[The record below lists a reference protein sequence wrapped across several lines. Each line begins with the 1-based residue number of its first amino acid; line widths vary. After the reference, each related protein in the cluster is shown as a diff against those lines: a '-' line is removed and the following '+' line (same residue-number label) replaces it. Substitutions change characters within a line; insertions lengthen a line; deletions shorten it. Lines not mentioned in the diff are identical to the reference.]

1 MGVLGR
7 NINKTRTVDY
17 TLLFLLIAV
26 TGIPFFKVGDI
37 TFLILFLGLAGFV
50 FLYRK
55 LRMDRFF
62 IFFLLF
68 YSIVMIAQMVKFNYL
83 PLTTYLGVIVRILF
97 AYLTVRILG
106 RNFTKYYV
114 DIIYVLSIIGF
125 FIYIPQ
131 LILPGF
137 GRFLAT
143 SISPLL
149 RNPLYAG
156 DIWYAPDII
165 LYVFNSGVGTFRNCG
180 AFWEPGAYA
189 GFLVIAMIFHYLDS
203 KTISD
208 KKSIVLILAL
218 LSTMSTTGI
227 LALGF
232 FLVLFLG
239 NRVAP
244 IYKLILIPSLLA
256 AIVIAFTSLDFLGD
270 KISSQLDVS
279 STHHNTRFKS
289 AVLDLRDFA
298 ENPVL
303 GLGRDAKT
311 RHKGITNPIL
321 THRTNGITN
330 YLVTYGIFIFLFYFG
345 SIYYAFRKLCL
356 KNNYH
361 PKYALYSL
369 ILILMMGFSE
379 VFFSLP
385 FFYGLAML
393 HMVIDVPEQSLIYP
407 VSLTS
412 TR

>member
-1 MGVLGR
+1 MGVLR
-7 NINKTRTVDY
+7 TNINKTRAVDY
-17 TLLFLLIAV
+17 TLLFLLVAT

-37 TFLILFLGLAGFV
+37 TFLIFSLGFAGLV

-55 LRMDRFF
+55 LRFDKFF
-62 IFFLLF
+62 FFFLLL
-68 YSIVMIAQMVKFNYL
+68 YLIVMAAQMVKFNYL
-83 PLTTYLGVIVRILF
+83 PLTTYIGVLIRIFF

-131 LILPGF
+131 LIMPGF

-189 GFLVIAMIFHYLDS
+189 GFIVIAMIFQYLEN
-203 KTISD
+203 KTITD

-218 LSTMSTTGI
+218 LSTMSTTGL

-232 FLVLFLG
+232 FLVMFLG
-239 NRVAP
+239 NKVP
-244 IYKLILIPSLLA
+244 PLYKLILIPSFLA

-270 KISSQLDVS
+270 KIASQMDVS

-289 AVLDLRDFA
+289 AVLDLRDWA

-303 GLGRDAKT
+303 GLGRDPKT

-321 THRTNGITN
+321 THRTNGISN

-345 SIYYAFRKLCL
+345 SIYYALYKLCL
-356 KNNYH
+356 KNNYSSR
-361 PKYALYSL
+361 YALYGIIL
-369 ILILMMGFSE
+369 ILIMGFSE

-393 HMVIDVPEQSLIYP
+393 HMAIEAPEKSIVYP
-407 VSLTS
+407 VSLTPS
-412 TR
+412 R